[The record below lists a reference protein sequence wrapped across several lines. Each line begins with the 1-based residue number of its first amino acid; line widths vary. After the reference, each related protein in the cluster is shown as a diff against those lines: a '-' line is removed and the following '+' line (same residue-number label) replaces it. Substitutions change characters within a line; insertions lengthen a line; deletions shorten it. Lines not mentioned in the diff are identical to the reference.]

1 MIAFFILTYPPLNA
15 YPKYLPGK
23 QVANP
28 NNSELEPL
36 SRTQILVF
44 MGITAILLLVV
55 AKIWQKLGAVQLLSV
70 QFNTQAWLWSFCL
83 ALGITVASS
92 LIYRLWPDYRRSAD
106 AYLELVIK
114 PLMWTDLIWL
124 GLLPGLSEE
133 LLFRGVMLP
142 ALGLNMA
149 AVVISSLLFGI
160 LHLSGANQWPY
171 VVWATIIGFALGYC
185 ALVTGNLV
193 VPVIAHI
200 VTNLISSLVWKINY
214 WKQQK
219 INSED

>member
-1 MIAFFILTYPPLNA
+1 M
-15 YPKYLPGK
+15 
-23 QVANP
+23 VNP

-44 MGITAILLLVV
+44 MGITAIFLLMV
-55 AKIWQKLGAVQLLSV
+55 AKIWQKLGGVQLLSV
-70 QFNTQAWLWSFCL
+70 EFNSQALLWSLGL
-83 ALGITVASS
+83 ALGISVASG
-92 LIYRLWPDYRRSAD
+92 IVYRLWPAYRRSAEV
-106 AYLELVIK
+106 YLELVIK
-114 PLMWTDLIWL
+114 PLIWTDLIWL

-149 AVVISSLLFGI
+149 AVIISSVLFGI
-160 LHLSGANQWPY
+160 LHLSGSGQWPY
-171 VVWATIIGFALGYC
+171 VIWATVVGFALGYC

-200 VTNLISSLVWKINY
+200 ITNLVSSSLWKINNSQ
-214 WKQQK
+214 KQGV
-219 INSED
+219 SSGSDD